1 MLSDLKAKGEEVKAK
16 NENQLMCA
24 LRARKVHR
32 FIQKL
37 HYFFLKLPT
46 FRKKTNASTTKPPKH
61 ETLHLPSCRILP
73 PVGKEDTSRSKAKG
87 KEMKG

>member
-1 MLSDLKAKGEEVKAK
+1 LKPKGEEVKAK
-16 NENQLMCA
+16 IENQLMCA
-24 LRARKVHR
+24 LHARKAHL

-61 ETLHLPSCRILP
+61 ETKHLLSFRIRP
-73 PVGKEDTSRSKAKG
+73 PVGEEDTSRSKAKG
-87 KEMKG
+87 KEMKA